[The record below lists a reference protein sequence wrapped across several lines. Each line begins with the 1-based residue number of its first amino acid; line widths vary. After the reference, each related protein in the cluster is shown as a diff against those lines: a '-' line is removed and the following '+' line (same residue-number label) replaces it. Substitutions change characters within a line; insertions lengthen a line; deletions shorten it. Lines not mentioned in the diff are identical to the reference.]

1 MSLSNYYGEEVPNFV
16 RRKAEGPGHV
26 LPGYDYDV
34 TNQDALLHRM
44 LVNGGLHTPEEITY
58 RALALPTTRVISAA
72 ALAKAIEYV
81 RGGGTLIGERP
92 LRSLGVVSTAEAE
105 RFDVMCILSGP
116 PASNPQGGTLLWA
129 TDNSF
134 AWPTAARP

>member
-1 MSLSNYYGEEVPNFV
+1 MSAISLSNCYGEEVPNFV
-16 RRKAEGPGHV
+16 RRKAEDPGHV

-44 LVNGGLHTPEEITY
+44 LMNGGLHTPEEIIY

-81 RGGGTLIGERP
+81 
-92 LRSLGVVSTAEAE
+92 AEE
-105 RFDVMCILSGP
+105 GR
-116 PASNPQGGTLLWA
+116 
-129 TDNSF
+129 
-134 AWPTAARP
+134 

>member
-1 MSLSNYYGEEVPNFV
+1 M
-16 RRKAEGPGHV
+16 

-34 TNQDALLHRM
+34 RNQDALLHRM

-116 PASNPQGGTLLWA
+116 PASSPQGGMLLRA